1 MQNILILLYFGLS
14 LSTCR
19 GHSFLLLGFK
29 PLLCLLLMIALHT
42 LHQVLDQRLL
52 HRLTKLKSFAEVS
65 CNFTDIVT
73 DMNSDSTCLSWC
85 DIDIYIEQKLSLL
98 RLLKVGRADLGELN
112 SVKLFPSSPSL

>member
-1 MQNILILLYFGLS
+1 
-14 LSTCR
+14 
-19 GHSFLLLGFK
+19 
-29 PLLCLLLMIALHT
+29 MIALHT